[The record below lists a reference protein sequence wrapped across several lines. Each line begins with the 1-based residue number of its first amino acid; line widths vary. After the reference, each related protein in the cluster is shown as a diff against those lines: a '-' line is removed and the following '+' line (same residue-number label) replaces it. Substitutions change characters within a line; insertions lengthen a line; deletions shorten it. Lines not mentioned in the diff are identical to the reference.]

1 MKRLTLTVLAIL
13 VLLTGKTALAQPTP
27 PSGMLLGIYAF
38 PTWKGLRVTNTIPGY
53 SAEGRLYRHDVLRR
67 VTADGVAMYRTRN
80 LWQLEHAKERIGP
93 YRPAALEVFRPG
105 HGLIYLWV
113 EFRPVGGGPA
123 ARGVPARME
132 AKIMTES
139 ERPGA
144 RALFQAGQQNLP
156 TGHLNRPGPGV
167 IDPLHPRPIPQP
179 APQPPSGSANAASLF
194 RR

>member
-1 MKRLTLTVLAIL
+1 ML
-13 VLLTGKTALAQPTP
+13 VLYGGKAAQAQPTP

-38 PTWKGLRVTNTIPGY
+38 PTWKGLRVTTTIPGY

-123 ARGVPARME
+123 ARGAPARME
-132 AKIMTES
+132 AKIMTEA

-144 RALFQAGQQNLP
+144 RALFQRGPQDLP
-156 TGHLNRPGPGV
+156 PGNANRPGSEV
-167 IDPLHPRPIPQP
+167 IDPMPRPRPMPQP